1 MLSKAPKNALPA
13 DQLNAVKDG
22 QPLTGVQGDSALD
35 VATAGMVVGQE
46 CLPDTP
52 AKACYPVLPAKDAPE
67 IKDAAGKLLGS
78 ANSHAYLA
86 FYGGR
91 PRRLRCVAI
100 RELMATAVATAATAA
115 AANMETHLSDGNGG
129 SGGNEAEDGGSSS
142 AKGLSPLTVPAEQDG
157 SQSSTAS

>member
-1 MLSKAPKNALPA
+1 MAVLLFAECTFVSGLLCSFAFDLLLIATVPPLKFTKPKSKMRWRALLSAALHVAVLSKARQNALPA

-22 QPLTGVQGDSALD
+22 QPLTGAQGDSVLD

-86 FYGGR
+86 FYGGG
-91 PRRLRCVAI
+91 P
-100 RELMATAVATAATAA
+100 M
-115 AANMETHLSDGNGG
+115 
-129 SGGNEAEDGGSSS
+129 
-142 AKGLSPLTVPAEQDG
+142 
-157 SQSSTAS
+157 

>member
-1 MLSKAPKNALPA
+1 MRWRALLSAALHVAVLSKAPKNALPA

-67 IKDAAGKLLGS
+67 IRDAAGKLLGS

-86 FYGGR
+86 FYHGY
-91 PRRLRCVAI
+91 A
-100 RELMATAVATAATAA
+100 M
-115 AANMETHLSDGNGG
+115 
-129 SGGNEAEDGGSSS
+129 
-142 AKGLSPLTVPAEQDG
+142 
-157 SQSSTAS
+157 

>member
-1 MLSKAPKNALPA
+1 MTMRWRALLSAALHVAVLSKAPKNALPA

-86 FYGGR
+86 FYGGG
-91 PRRLRCVAI
+91 P
-100 RELMATAVATAATAA
+100 M
-115 AANMETHLSDGNGG
+115 
-129 SGGNEAEDGGSSS
+129 
-142 AKGLSPLTVPAEQDG
+142 
-157 SQSSTAS
+157 